1 MVLDLIQ
8 YIGDKLLEKN
18 TFIDVFANNCIQ
30 TRGGRI
36 VNFVGEEKSDFS
48 PSDIVGIG
56 AYTRIEPNIT
66 YREEADRKNSCE
78 VKVRASKNFR
88 LVIFQCNQDKKLSA
102 YKLEDKIRRD
112 LLAIGYSEYTGN
124 EDEVKVVVNSSN
136 LNFFDNFVQEV
147 GKNYTVGV
155 DSIIIALNCTL
166 TYLPDNCD
174 NECDVY
180 EDNEKC

>member
-8 YIGDKLLEKN
+8 YIGDKLVEKN

-30 TRGGRI
+30 TKGGRV

-56 AYTRIEPNIT
+56 AYTRIEPTINYT
-66 YREEADRKNSCE
+66 EEVDRKNSCN
-78 VKVRASKNFR
+78 VKVRASKKFR
-88 LVIFQCNQDKKLSA
+88 LVIFQCGQDKKLSA

-112 LLAIGYSEYTGN
+112 LLAIAYGDYAGA
-124 EDEVKVVVNSSN
+124 EDEIKVKVDSSN

-147 GKNYTVGV
+147 GKNYSVGT

-174 NECDVY
+174 KECDVY
-180 EDNEKC
+180 EDQTLC